1 MTSPEPT
8 VLLISSIPELIP
20 LFIVPRVDGLSL
32 LNVPLN
38 VLENCAAFIF
48 LGRLIH
54 RIMTN
59 NIKL

>member
-1 MTSPEPT
+1 VSSGFKKSIASNMTSPEPT

-38 VLENCAAFIF
+38 VFY
-48 LGRLIH
+48 H
-54 RIMTN
+54 
-59 NIKL
+59 